1 MQKLNRIQACLI
13 TDGKAT
19 TFVTVKSYTILP
31 GFHIAPPYSST
42 ANIHLMPG
50 MSGSTASGN
59 GIVYVSGKVSTNSL
73 VVDGIEI
80 NPRGLTAVFG

>member
-1 MQKLNRIQACLI
+1 MALILQVWIQLGASNFLYE
-13 TDGKAT
+13 GN
-19 TFVTVKSYTILP
+19 TFKIETNGNTS
-31 GFHIAPPYSST
+31 YSST